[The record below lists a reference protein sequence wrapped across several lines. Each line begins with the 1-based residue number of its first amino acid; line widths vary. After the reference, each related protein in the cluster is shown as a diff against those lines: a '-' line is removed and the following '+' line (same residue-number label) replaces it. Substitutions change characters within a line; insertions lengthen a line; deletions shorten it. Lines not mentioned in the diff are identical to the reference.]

1 MPRANPYRG
10 QIELPLPSGEV
21 VAVVDTNAL
30 RMYME
35 DTQSQDLTDSLA
47 QIQSNPVDRIPR
59 LLYWGVRQG
68 LLLAGSKDEPASWE
82 QFAAQCGQ
90 LDFVDLVERV
100 SLALDLGGD
109 EPEGDKKKAAK
120 AAQ

>member
-47 QIQSNPVDRIPR
+47 QIQSNPPF
-59 LLYWGVRQG
+59 
-68 LLLAGSKDEPASWE
+68 SK
-82 QFAAQCGQ
+82 GT
-90 LDFVDLVERV
+90 
-100 SLALDLGGD
+100 
-109 EPEGDKKKAAK
+109 K
-120 AAQ
+120 